1 MMESIGRGVLDTP
14 LSRSMTACAR
24 SGLSPLGPRH
34 RAGHDSWAAAIA
46 AGRTAPKRPFFCCE
60 GLSPCYKPAVTIMM
74 VLDEVHPK
82 P

>member
-14 LSRSMTACAR
+14 LSRSMTASAR

-46 AGRTAPKRPFFCCE
+46 AGRDGSETAIFLLRTVEPM
-60 GLSPCYKPAVTIMM
+60 L
-74 VLDEVHPK
+74 
-82 P
+82 